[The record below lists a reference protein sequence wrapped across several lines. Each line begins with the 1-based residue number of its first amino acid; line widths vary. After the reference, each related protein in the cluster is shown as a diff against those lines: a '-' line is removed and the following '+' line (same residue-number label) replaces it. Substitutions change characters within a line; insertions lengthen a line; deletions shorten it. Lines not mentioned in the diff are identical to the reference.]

1 MLILQKPEGYC
12 FEKNIPDIVLQ
23 KQNDETV
30 VNVTLKLGETVILEE
45 NYKFDADGIITIRRI
60 DEIVSAYLK
69 ALSTV
74 VSGNIIT
81 AGLIKKFTIELNSDG
96 EPEYELTAAT
106 KIASN
111 GVGVFGIGVYLS
123 EVVAVGDLLYD
134 LGGIAQNITVT
145 QIVDS
150 TNILLFSND
159 ILGYPSGIGTP
170 VTAKFRSS
178 RFVTLDFS
186 VLRCEADM
194 PAGLSAGTFA
204 GQNFLTRLPREKQT
218 ATNRNEYLTYI
229 HFGNYAEVVVKYKA
243 VYLIDG
249 VRTEASG
256 SMLTV
261 AADVDNED
269 RYITFNASLSVI
281 RQLANL
287 TTERILQYDIWF
299 EEAEVSE
306 VFTFLINDTYFRN
319 KTCFVFENSFGVLE
333 TFTAT
338 GRTDTKKNIEINL
351 ANIQSRYRKTTQDF
365 VAEKTINTGFLSAE
379 EMDWLDDLILSY
391 NVAIYIPGVSG
402 ADEEITLTS
411 TDKTDT
417 DENELQAFSFS
428 YRRSRNNH
436 LQFAAAARGI
446 FDDTFDQTFN

>member
-1 MLILQKPEGYC
+1 MLILQKPEGLT

-23 KQNDETV
+23 KQNSEISVDITIS
-30 VNVTLKLGETVILEE
+30 LGDTDILSE
-45 NYKFDADGIITIRRI
+45 NYKFDADGFVSVRQLH
-60 DEIVSAYLK
+60 EIVSAYLMPNK
-69 ALSTV
+69 TVETTHVSTK
-74 VSGNIIT
+74 
-81 AGLIKKFTIELNSDG
+81 GLIQAFGFEV
-96 EPEYELTAAT
+96 AT
-106 KIASN
+106 KSVVAFESGGTDQVDQLIIDQDAFQ
-111 GVGVFGIGVYLS
+111 GYLS
-123 EVVAVGDLLYD
+123 DNVSPGDTLISIEGNAVNLSVISVDDQTNTVLLSGSLSNVSVGD
-134 LGGIAQNITVT
+134 IVT
-145 QIVDS
+145 FETTKTQS
-150 TNILLFSND
+150 
-159 ILGYPSGIGTP
+159 
-170 VTAKFRSS
+170 AA
-178 RFVTLDFS
+178 FS
-186 VLRCEADM
+186 VLHCEADM

-338 GRTDTKKNIEINL
+338 GRTDTKKNVEINL

-446 FDDTFDQTFN
+446 FDDAFDQTFN